1 MKYPCWSDYASVFEG
16 VDLEIHIVDHCNLNC
31 AGCNHFCPLAEPYYI
46 DLEHFK
52 NQLLMVK
59 EKIPS
64 LKWLMLLGGEP
75 TIHPQLLELCEIARD
90 IFPDIIIEILT
101 NGKYLKGILKD
112 KQRFEELDIHITIAR
127 YNIQYDEEDVE
138 EVLSMKH
145 AGQSW
150 GRASFIQTLVDING
164 SQDAE
169 KNFYH
174 HCHHQLPCFT
184 LKDYKIYECPF
195 AAHIDH
201 FCKKFNI
208 DIPLVENNDYLPLE
222 TLTLDKLEQFSYQ
235 PKNICK
241 YCKPGQNWI
250 WHQSN
255 YSFDEFTKT
264 MKELY
269 LSDYD
274 TYEKILD
281 LETNTM
287 KDILLERVDPNYG
300 LDSVH
305 REKVKYHG
313 KLDIIIPYY
322 NVSLEQITQLA
333 KTLENQTIIKDC
345 MIYLISDNSPYERLV
360 LNYLSDRSNN
370 LNISFLKNT
379 TRQGPGVAR
388 NKGIEKSFNKYIFFL
403 DADDT
408 LYNPN
413 TLEQAYN
420 LISSSQYDGIA
431 IHRQDENYE
440 KLSQVDYLLSR
451 NFIEINNIRYGNYFL
466 HEDLLFSICLSLFNA
481 RIIDSC
487 FDGVIYNDSQENSI
501 TNTTNNIQKI
511 YSKYFTI
518 YKALKIAQTARIPDN
533 VQETLLEKIK
543 MYSDI
548 KNFEEETGLEI
559 SDDPEAQEF
568 VYYIINK
575 CITLCPKSIEY
586 IDNSIKTQLLENN
599 LRIRC
604 SSVKTI
610 ADLINSVHDY
620 FNKRHDDLILSN
632 IINELKGEDEYE
644 I

>member
-1 MKYPCWSDYASVFEG
+1 
-16 VDLEIHIVDHCNLNC
+16 
-31 AGCNHFCPLAEPYYI
+31 
-46 DLEHFK
+46 
-52 NQLLMVK
+52 
-59 EKIPS
+59 
-64 LKWLMLLGGEP
+64 
-75 TIHPQLLELCEIARD
+75 
-90 IFPDIIIEILT
+90 
-101 NGKYLKGILKD
+101 
-112 KQRFEELDIHITIAR
+112 
-127 YNIQYDEEDVE
+127 
-138 EVLSMKH
+138 
-145 AGQSW
+145 
-150 GRASFIQTLVDING
+150 
-164 SQDAE
+164 
-169 KNFYH
+169 
-174 HCHHQLPCFT
+174 
-184 LKDYKIYECPF
+184 
-195 AAHIDH
+195 
-201 FCKKFNI
+201 
-208 DIPLVENNDYLPLE
+208 
-222 TLTLDKLEQFSYQ
+222 
-235 PKNICK
+235 
-241 YCKPGQNWI
+241 
-250 WHQSN
+250 
-255 YSFDEFTKT
+255 

-305 REKVKYHG
+305 REKIKYHG

-518 YKALKIAQTARIPDN
+518 YKALKIAQTAGIPDN